1 MIFRTLRNKLF
12 LFLFYLFFL
21 SGCTFFQKNLK
32 DADIGVVINISERIL
47 FVYQDGEKVREYP
60 VAVGQQEYP
69 TPVGN
74 YKIHRIDWNP
84 DWNPPDSDWS
94 EDENYTPPGNPNNP
108 MGRVRMV
115 YQAPYSIHGT
125 EELSSLGKAASHGSV
140 RMANEDIIQLAQFIM
155 EAAGERKSK
164 RWVEKVTSNPEE
176 MVQVNLSKPIPLTNQ
191 P

>member
-1 MIFRTLRNKLF
+1 MKFISLVKTLF
-12 LFLFYLFFL
+12 LALIFLNII
-21 SGCTFFQKNLK
+21 SGCKFFQKSLK
-32 DADIGVVINISERIL
+32 DADIGVVINISERML

-60 VAVGQQEYP
+60 VAVGMSEYP

-94 EDENYTPPGNPNNP
+94 EKESYTPPGNPNNP

-125 EELSSLGKAASHGSV
+125 EELASLGKAASHGSV
-140 RMANEDIIQLAQFIM
+140 RMANEDLIQLAQFLL
-155 EAAGERKSK
+155 EASGDRKPK
-164 RWVEKVTSNPEE
+164 RWVDRVISNPEE
-176 MVQVNLSKPIPLTNQ
+176 MVQVDLSKPIPLTNQ

>member
-1 MIFRTLRNKLF
+1 MIFKSLVKTLLIVLLF
-12 LFLFYLFFL
+12 LHIL
-21 SGCTFFQKNLK
+21 SGCTFFQKDLK
-32 DADIGVVINISERIL
+32 DVDIGVVINISERMIYV
-47 FVYQDGEKVREYP
+47 FQEGNKIKEYP
-60 VAVGQQEYP
+60 IAVGQQEYP

-94 EDENYTPPGNPNNP
+94 EKESYTPPGNPNNP

-125 EELSSLGKAASHGSV
+125 EEVGSLGKAASHGSV
-140 RMANEDIIQLAQFIM
+140 RMANEDIIELAQFLL
-155 EAAGERKSK
+155 EASGDRKSK
-164 RWVEKVTSNPEE
+164 RWVDKVISNPEE